1 LHKNNIS
8 KFKKK
13 KFFAENLLSL
23 KIQRLTQSEPLNNFY
38 LQEQPEQLLQVF
50 EFLFSS
56 FLKSEKPVYVIA
68 AAIIRYVIISCII
81 KLNLKS
87 GLLGEFF
94 LNFF

>member
-81 KLNLKS
+81 IINIKS
-87 GLLGEFF
+87 GLLGKFS
-94 LNFF
+94 LN

>member
-23 KIQRLTQSEPLNNFY
+23 KIQRLTQSEPLNNNY

-81 KLNLKS
+81 IINIKS
-87 GLLGEFF
+87 GLLGKFS
-94 LNFF
+94 LN